1 MSVISAASLANA
13 GISEIKGKHMQYSKF
28 WNNNNNNNISSNNS
42 QKSSSSSSAKRAK
55 LSTKTELEL
64 GRISAGAKDLLLLMF
79 SAVFAELE
87 ISIALLGF
95 KIGCKVALD
104 HCLGPSELCG
114 VLVCCWQG
122 LLLDLAGCVGG
133 ACLWAAWSVHHGS
146 SSASAACLLVCVSGL
161 LCLMSLGV
169 CHWAAWSVHLGSS
182 SASAACLFLC
192 DSGLCIVKAAL
203 YHCLGPSVWSG
214 IWFQLLGLVL
224 FIHKY
229 SSVMYLDVA
238 IPISLS
244 YFISTSTMIYVQHL
258 TLGFPDPPLDL
269 KDARIS
275 MFLMGISGNLYH
287 HYLLSKLR
295 EQGDKGYKIPKGGL
309 FDRVIC
315 PHYLFEILGFIGIS
329 CISQTLYAFS
339 FTLGTT
345 IYLTGRSYA
354 TRRRYLT
361 KFQDFPKNI
370 KALIPFV
377 L

>member
-1 MSVISAASLANA
+1 MVMSVLLRFIYPPPPSLFVTAMSVISAASLANA

-28 WNNNNNNNISSNNS
+28 WNNNNNNNNNNNIGSNNS
-42 QKSSSSSSAKRAK
+42 QKSPSSSSAKRAK
-55 LSTKTELEL
+55 LSTKTGML
-64 GRISAGAKDLLLLMF
+64 IAYTP
-79 SAVFAELE
+79 
-87 ISIALLGF
+87 ALLASVASFGIFPNEGF
-95 KIGCKVALD
+95 RF
-104 HCLGPSELCG
+104 
-114 VLVCCWQG
+114 
-122 LLLDLAGCVGG
+122 
-133 ACLWAAWSVHHGS
+133 
-146 SSASAACLLVCVSGL
+146 LLVN
-161 LCLMSLGV
+161 
-169 CHWAAWSVHLGSS
+169 
-182 SASAACLFLC
+182 SALTIHFF
-192 DSGLCIVKAAL
+192 KR
-203 YHCLGPSVWSG
+203 
-214 IWFQLLGLVL
+214 FFEVL

-244 YFISTSTMIYVQHL
+244 YFISTSTMIYAQHL
-258 TLGFPDPPLDL
+258 TLGFPEPPLDI
-269 KDARIS
+269 KDAGIS

-345 IYLTGRSYA
+345 IYLMGRSYA
-354 TRRRYLT
+354 TRKWYLT
-361 KFQDFPKNI
+361 NFQDFPKNI